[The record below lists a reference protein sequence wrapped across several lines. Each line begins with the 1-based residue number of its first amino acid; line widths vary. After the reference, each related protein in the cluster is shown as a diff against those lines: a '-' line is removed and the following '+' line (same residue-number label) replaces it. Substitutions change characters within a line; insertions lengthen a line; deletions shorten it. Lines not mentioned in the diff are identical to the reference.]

1 MCGAQPGGCDHG
13 DRQAMKKKKLIRL
26 LKVENKVL
34 RQEVIKLRLMLYL
47 TQDDELPLRKWSDDA
62 TTTTADATKFVE

>member
-1 MCGAQPGGCDHG
+1 
-13 DRQAMKKKKLIRL
+13 MKKKKLIR

-62 TTTTADATKFVE
+62 TTTTADATKLVE

>member
-1 MCGAQPGGCDHG
+1 
-13 DRQAMKKKKLIRL
+13 MKKKKLIRL

-34 RQEVIKLRLMLYL
+34 RQEIVKMRLMLYL

-62 TTTTADATKFVE
+62 TTTTAVATKLVE

>member
-1 MCGAQPGGCDHG
+1 
-13 DRQAMKKKKLIRL
+13 MKKKKLIRL

-34 RQEVIKLRLMLYL
+34 RQEVVKLRLMLYL

-62 TTTTADATKFVE
+62 TTTTAVATKLVE

>member
-1 MCGAQPGGCDHG
+1 
-13 DRQAMKKKKLIRL
+13 MKKKKLIRL

-34 RQEVIKLRLMLYL
+34 RQEIVKMRLMLYL

-62 TTTTADATKFVE
+62 TTTTAVAPQPQQLLQNLLSDNQVWK